1 MNSSA
6 SRWRKAS
13 SACAKSGTPRISWVF
28 GPGTARIL
36 QLARLRVAIEE
47 GPELRPDRHHQAE
60 VVFEG
65 ARVLEAAGRDG
76 VEAGVPDQLLRHL
89 AGTVLGRV
97 EVARTYT
104 LLVDVFVL
112 VGVVGVERLG
122 DGTADDRLDLVRVRR
137 ELLVAVTE
145 DVGRVDRDLA
155 LEPADL
161 SERVGNRGRRN
172 GDEDGVGV
180 GCIAAVVAE
189 SRNRVP
195 CLLPPVGEPAADV

>member
-13 SACAKSGTPRISWVF
+13 AACAKSGTPRISWVL

-65 ARVLEAAGRDG
+65 ARVLE
-76 VEAGVPDQLLRHL
+76 
-89 AGTVLGRV
+89 
-97 EVARTYT
+97 
-104 LLVDVFVL
+104 
-112 VGVVGVERLG
+112 
-122 DGTADDRLDLVRVRR
+122 
-137 ELLVAVTE
+137 
-145 DVGRVDRDLA
+145 
-155 LEPADL
+155 PADL

-180 GCIAAVVAE
+180 SCIAAVVAE

-195 CLLPPVGEPAADV
+195 RLLPPVGEPAADVAPADDC